1 MYEIYRAGD
10 SKSTAESTLPAV
22 PPVPVSTPPVTPTEL
37 LKPIDPACRTVDDYS
52 VTMRREHPTTDLLAA
67 FAPKPVNVSFDS
79 QNETEQVVLL
89 LRQHPI
95 VLLKQLLILIAGSV
109 SPIILNMTPF
119 LNFLPDKFHFG
130 FFLALYMVLIGFA
143 LQSFLIWFFNVYIVT
158 DERIIDVDFLSIIYQ
173 NISAA
178 KIDNIEDVT
187 ANTSGAAESLL
198 NYGTVFIQTAA
209 EKNEFE
215 FENVPHPSKV
225 AAILN
230 DLILEEEREQLEGRA
245 S

>member
-1 MYEIYRAGD
+1 MYEIYRAGE
-10 SKSTAESTLPAV
+10 SKSTGESTLPS
-22 PPVPVSTPPVTPTEL
+22 VSPTPIPASPSGPITP
-37 LKPIDPACRTVDDYS
+37 DPAACRTMDDYS
-52 VTMRREHPTTDLLAA
+52 ATLRREHPTSHVLAA
-67 FAPKPVNVSFDS
+67 FAPKPLRVSFES

-95 VLLKQLLILIAGSV
+95 VLLKHLLILIAGLI

-119 LNFLPDKFHFG
+119 LNFLPDKFHLG
-130 FFLALYMVLIGFA
+130 FLLALYMVLIGFA
-143 LQSFLIWFFNVYIVT
+143 LQSFLVWFFNVYIVT

-173 NISAA
+173 NVSAA

-187 ANTSGAAESLL
+187 ANTSGAAESLF

-215 FENVPHPSKV
+215 FENVPHPNKV

-230 DLILEEEREQLEGRA
+230 DLMLEEEREHLEGRV